1 MFYKICFVIFQDD
14 FGQYN
19 YGYTDHNS
27 AKQEIKTADG
37 TVQGTYSYV
46 DSNGLLQTVN
56 YIADDHGF
64 RVAATNLPHA
74 PAVAPVSPPVAA
86 VTPVVA
92 EPVIPEVKAAETILD
107 IRKVGSQEPLEQ
119 TVPAY
124 VASPYLYASGAPV
137 AYGTPVAYSAPVPY
151 ETPVAHNTPVVSAAP
166 VAPVAPL
173 TPIQS
178 SQFHSQVH
186 AYIFTIVRSIS

>member
-1 MFYKICFVIFQDD
+1 M
-14 FGQYN
+14 
-19 YGYTDHNS
+19 
-27 AKQEIKTADG
+27 
-37 TVQGTYSYV
+37 
-46 DSNGLLQTVN
+46 N

-137 AYGTPVAYSAPVPY
+137 AYGTPVAYSAPVPN
-151 ETPVAHNTPVVSAAP
+151 ETP

-173 TPIQS
+173 TPVQS

-186 AYIFTIVRSIS
+186 ILYLQLLHNILHIPKCK